1 MEVRKQANSTK
12 CKEKKKKTTPYNEN
26 LFFLIKKSLFYKEK

>member
-12 CKEKKKKTTPYNEN
+12 CKEKKKKRHRTTKIC
-26 LFFLIKKSLFYKEK
+26 FFNKKEFIL